1 MAAGINRRGFIS
13 GSAGAFFIAASG
25 RAFGAAA
32 PSSRLR
38 FALVGCHEK
47 GRGVAVGKA
56 AIKNAGVEIACVC
69 DVDSR
74 AMDFAADL
82 FSGLQGGVPVRK
94 EKDFRKVL
102 EMKDID
108 GVISETPDHFHAY
121 SAVMAM
127 RAGKHVYV
135 EKPCAFCPQ
144 EVFAMRR
151 AQAETGMVFQQGSQ
165 RRSAP
170 SFIAAIRE
178 IREKDMIGE
187 PHWGKCWYNTVRGPI
202 GRGKPAAVPEWLD
215 WDLWQ
220 GPAPRQGFRDNIVH
234 YNWHWFRQWGTGEC
248 GNNQVHFVDVA
259 RWMLGC
265 EWPERIVSGGGK
277 YWMPADQDWEWPDT
291 QMISYEFPGNKFIT
305 WEGTCCTNAKPY
317 FEVSTGAFVYG
328 DKGAVFFA
336 PGGGVSVFDNKSKL
350 VKEWEPAGVPK
361 GKVITNTDNRSG
373 GGWFDSTSVHFGNF
387 ADCIRANDP
396 GRCAA
401 NVDIATK
408 STYLAL
414 VGNVAQLSG
423 EVVKVDPS
431 TGALLSG
438 GAAAKLWGR
447 EYQPGWEVV

>member
-1 MAAGINRRGFIS
+1 MATEINRRNFIS

-25 RAFGAAA
+25 RALGAAA
-32 PSSRLR
+32 PSNRLR

-47 GRGVAVGKA
+47 GRGIQVGKA
-56 AIKNAGVEIACVC
+56 AINNSGVEIACVC

-82 FSGLQGGVPVRK
+82 FSGLQGGVSVRK

-178 IREKDMIGE
+178 IREKGLIGE
-187 PHWGKCWYNTVRGPI
+187 PHWGKCWYNTMRGPI
-202 GRGKPAAVPEWLD
+202 GRGRPAAVPEWLD

-220 GPAPRQGFRDNIVH
+220 GPAPRQGFRDNVVH

-259 RWMLGC
+259 RWLLGC
-265 EWPERIVSGGGK
+265 DWPERVVSGGGK

-291 QMISYEFPGNKFIT
+291 QMISYEFPGGKFIT

-317 FEVSTGAFVYG
+317 FGVSTGAFVYG
-328 DKGAVFFA
+328 DRGAAFFS
-336 PGGGVSVFDNKSKL
+336 PGGAVSVFDNKSNL
-350 VKEWEPAGVPK
+350 VKEWEPTGVPK

-373 GGWFDSTSVHFGNF
+373 GGWFDSTPAHFGNF
-387 ADCIRANDP
+387 ADCIRAATPD
-396 GRCAA
+396 RCSA
-401 NVDIATK
+401 NIDVATK

-423 EVVKVDPS
+423 EVVKVDS
-431 TGALLSG
+431 ATGALLSG
-438 GAAAKLWGR
+438 GGAAKLWGR